1 MSKTVE
7 KFFLLMIF
15 SNAGCIRERI
25 SEYVAD
31 APRVNNKPNT
41 YFPRENPLAPFES
54 SRTPRSDD
62 ENVRMITELRISG
75 VIF

>member
-1 MSKTVE
+1 VE

-31 APRVNNKPNT
+31 APRVNNKPPT
-41 YFPRENPLAPFES
+41 LTFHAK
-54 SRTPRSDD
+54 
-62 ENVRMITELRISG
+62 IH
-75 VIF
+75 